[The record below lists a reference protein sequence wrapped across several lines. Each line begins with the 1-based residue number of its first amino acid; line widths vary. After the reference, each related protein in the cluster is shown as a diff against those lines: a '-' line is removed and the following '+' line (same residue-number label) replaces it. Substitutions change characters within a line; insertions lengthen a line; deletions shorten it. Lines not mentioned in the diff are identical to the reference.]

1 MKKISKSWPKGL
13 GYTLPLLFLIIIAF
27 NIPLFLI
34 LMRSFLNPQPTLE
47 HYVYLIENPVYLEI
61 LGSTFRIAI
70 IVTILS
76 IIFGYPLAYWMTRLS
91 SKWQLIVITIV
102 AMSFLVS
109 ILIRTYAWIVIL
121 GNNGIVNRTLIELGI
136 TGSPLQ
142 LIYNNMGVTLG
153 TINVLLPFMILPLYA
168 AMLKFDHRLM
178 QAASSLGSKPITAFF
193 KIYLPLTLPSLL
205 SSSILVFILSLG
217 FFITPA
223 ILGGGQVQMIATI
236 LDTLINRL
244 ADWEL
249 SSAISTIL
257 LVTTLILYTIYR
269 RIGGMVK

>member
-1 MKKISKSWPKGL
+1 MKTLLKNWPKGL
-13 GYTLPLLFLIIIAF
+13 SYALPLLILMIIAF
-27 NIPLFLI
+27 NMPLFLI
-34 LMRSFLNPQPTLE
+34 LMRSFFNPKPTLE

-70 IVTILS
+70 IVTILA
-76 IIFGYPLAYWMTRLS
+76 ILLGYPLAYWMTRLS
-91 SKWQLIVITIV
+91 RKFQLLIVTV
-102 AMSFLVS
+102 VVMSFLVS

-121 GNNGIVNRTLIELGI
+121 GNNGIVNRTLIELGV

-153 TINVLLPFMILPLYA
+153 TINVLLPFMVLPLYA
-168 AMLKFDHRLM
+168 AMLKFDHRLI
-178 QAASSLGSKPITAFF
+178 QAASSLGSTPLTAFF
-193 KIYLPLTLPSLL
+193 KIYFPLTLPSLL
-205 SSSILVFILSLG
+205 SSSILVFILTLG

-249 SSAISTIL
+249 ASAISTIL
-257 LVTTLILYTIYR
+257 LATTLVLYAIYR
-269 RIGGMVK
+269 KMGGMVR